1 MALVEGERSW
11 TYAELRGEVA
21 ALAARMPGRELALV
35 RCATDAAS
43 AIGYLAALHA
53 GHAVIP
59 LEAAADPAQVIECYD
74 PRYVLHGGAVQERDA
89 APVQL
94 HPDLRVLL
102 STSGSTGSPKLVR
115 LTERNLLAN
124 AEAIVSYLGIDAEER
139 ALGTLPIP
147 YSYGMSVLHS
157 HLLAGASIAFSPH
170 AIIRRALWEDAR
182 RHGATSFA
190 GVPYAYAMLE
200 RIGMREMELPA
211 LRTMTQAGGRLD
223 PEMAL
228 RFAARARL
236 FVMYGQTEASPR
248 IAYVP
253 PERLAEKAGS
263 IGVPIPGGALRVQD
277 GELVYQGPNVMLGYA
292 RSREDLGR
300 GDELG
305 GVLRTGDL
313 GHADDDGFFFVTGR
327 RKRIAKVYGQRVNLD
342 EVEAAV
348 AGPAGAVA
356 GEDRI
361 DVFAERGA
369 DARALAARFRLPL
382 RALRVH
388 TVARLPLR
396 ASGKV
401 DYGALSDG

>member
-1 MALVEGERSW
+1 
-11 TYAELRGEVA
+11 
-21 ALAARMPGRELALV
+21 MPGRELALV
-35 RCATDAAS
+35 RCGPDAAS

-53 GHAVIP
+53 GHAAI
-59 LEAAADPAQVIECYD
+59 LFDAAADAGPVLERYD
-74 PRYVLHGGAVQERDA
+74 PRYVVSGATIERRDA
-89 APVQL
+89 PAAEL
-94 HPDLRVLL
+94 HPELRVLL

-115 LTERNLLAN
+115 LTERNVLSN
-124 AEAIVSYLGIDAEER
+124 AAAIVEYLGLDAGER
-139 ALGTLPIP
+139 AIATLPIP

-170 AIIRRALWEDAR
+170 SIVRPELWADVR
-182 RHGATSFA
+182 RHGVTSFA

-200 RIGMREMELPA
+200 RIGMRDMDLPS

-223 PEMAL
+223 PEL
-228 RFAARARL
+228 AARYAAHRRF
-236 FVMYGQTEASPR
+236 FVMYGQTEAAPR

-263 IGVPIPGGALRVQD
+263 IGVPVPGGALRAED
-277 GELVYQGPNVMLGYA
+277 AELVYEGPTVMLGYA
-292 RSREDLGR
+292 RSRADLAR

-313 GHADDDGFFFVTGR
+313 GHADDDGFFYVTGR
-327 RKRIAKVYGQRVNLD
+327 VKRIAKVYGQRVNLD

-348 AGPAGAVA
+348 EGPAGAVA

-369 DARALAARFRLPL
+369 DARALAARFRLPP
-382 RALRVH
+382 RAIRVH
-388 TVARLPLR
+388 EVERLPLR
-396 ASGKV
+396 SSGKI
-401 DYGALSDG
+401 DYAALAPLHATVNRK